1 MMLTHKIKKV
11 NILLKSLISILTSFS
26 MPSVRRGEIMK
37 KFYLLLCILACFVS
51 VANAQEE
58 QTESTSSLNLNVRR
72 IALELSSTEVKHS
85 QQYQDSPI
93 TQFTS
98 DSQTVIK
105 GLLDVALEYERDVLR
120 WDNRLFAEYAKTKL
134 KPADGPDDTN
144 ETADKILL
152 TSTYTH
158 KVWTIDTAHV
168 GPFTQAEYQ
177 TEFKR
182 NADDPRQKVVRGKA
196 GIKLFDGVVFKD
208 LYLAGVGEYD
218 MTYDPQVSKSAVE
231 AGFRM
236 ENELREGVKF
246 YADGYYRKY
255 LSYSEYVGSDLKY
268 DLNMTA
274 RMDVALNS
282 TLSMGPYVSYRR
294 ARSREADVDAS
305 NFMIGLSFSY
315 TDLFKFIGDKK
326 HD

>member
-1 MMLTHKIKKV
+1 
-11 NILLKSLISILTSFS
+11 
-26 MPSVRRGEIMK
+26 MK
-37 KFYLLLCILACFVS
+37 KIYLLLSLCLLFTS

-58 QTESTSSLNLNVRR
+58 QKETASTLNLNIRR
-72 IALELSSTEVKHS
+72 IALELSSTEVKHA

-93 TQFTS
+93 TQFTA

-105 GLLDVALEYERDVLR
+105 GTADIALEYERDVLR
-120 WDNRLFAEYAKTKL
+120 WDNRLFAEYARTKL
-134 KPADGPDDTN
+134 KPADEPADTN
-144 ETADKILL
+144 ESADKILF
-152 TSTYTH
+152 TSTYAH
-158 KVWTIDTAHV
+158 KVWTVDQAYV
-168 GPFTQAEYQ
+168 GPFAEAEYQ

-182 NADDPRQKVVRGKA
+182 NKPAPRQKVARGKV

-208 LYLAGVGEYD
+208 LYVAGVGEYD
-218 MTYDPQVSKSAVE
+218 MTYDPEVAKSAVE
-231 AGFRM
+231 AGFRL

-255 LSYSEYVGSDLKY
+255 LSYSEYVGSDLEY
-268 DLNMTA
+268 DLNITA

-294 ARSREADVDAS
+294 GRSRAADVDAS

-315 TDLFKFIGDKK
+315 TDLFNLIGE
-326 HD
+326 